1 MNLPIPQPVCA
12 DTRNADEKLEDAR
25 AALACLEDVLS
36 HIPPAPQGDLHC
48 LDPEN
53 LAGFLRLIL
62 AQFPE

>member
-12 DTRNADEKLEDAR
+12 DPRSPDEKLMDAR
-25 AALACLEDVLS
+25 AALACLEDVLG
-36 HIPPAPQGDLHC
+36 HIPPAPHGDLHC
-48 LDPEN
+48 LAPEN